1 MADYPMIRFAFRSGV
16 EAGLQAAARVFA
28 SASMQPIVEQ
38 TELSDRLLRSLNE
51 ARSYLRS
58 FTKDSERQRCEG
70 ILRDALG
77 RPQQ

>member
-16 EAGLQAAARVFA
+16 EAGLQSAARVFA
-28 SASMQPIVEQ
+28 NTCMQPIVDQ
-38 TELSDRLLRSLNE
+38 TELADKLSRSLNE
-51 ARSYLRS
+51 AHSYLRS
-58 FTKDSERQRCEG
+58 FTKDSERQRFEG

>member
-1 MADYPMIRFAFRSGV
+1 MADYSVIRFAFRSGV
-16 EAGLQAAARVFA
+16 EAGLQASARVFA
-28 SASMQPIVEQ
+28 NACMQPIVDQ
-38 TELSDRLLRSLNE
+38 TELADKLSRSLNE

-58 FTKDSERQRCEG
+58 FTRDSERQRCEG